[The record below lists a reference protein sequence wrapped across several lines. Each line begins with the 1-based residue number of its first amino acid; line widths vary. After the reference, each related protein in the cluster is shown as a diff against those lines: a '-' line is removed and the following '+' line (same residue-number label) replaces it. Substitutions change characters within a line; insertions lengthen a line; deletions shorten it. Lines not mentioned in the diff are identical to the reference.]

1 MMKARQLLAKA
12 IYDPD
17 ELKVIGKAFDDA
29 WEQVAPEVS
38 GRAEALE
45 AARLKLA
52 EIVISLTKNGTK
64 DPQQLTKSAV
74 DLMLSDPTPFQH

>member
-1 MMKARQLLAKA
+1 MKARQLLAKA

-17 ELKVIGKAFDDA
+17 ELKIIGKAFDDA

-38 GRAEALE
+38 SRPEAIV

-64 DPQQLTKSAV
+64 DPQQLTDSAV
-74 DLMLSDPTPFQH
+74 SLMLSDPTPFQH

>member
-1 MMKARQLLAKA
+1 MKARQLLAKA
-12 IYDPD
+12 IYDPG
-17 ELKVIGKAFDDA
+17 ELKIIGKAFDDA

-38 GRAEALE
+38 SRPEAIE

-64 DPQQLTKSAV
+64 DPQQLTDSAV
-74 DLMLSDPTPFQH
+74 SLMLSDPTPFQH